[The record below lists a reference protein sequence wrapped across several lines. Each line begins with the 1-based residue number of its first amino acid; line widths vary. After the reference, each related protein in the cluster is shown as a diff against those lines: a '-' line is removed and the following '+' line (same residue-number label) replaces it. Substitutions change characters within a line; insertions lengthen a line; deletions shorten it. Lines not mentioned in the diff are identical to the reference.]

1 MTPILLSRPRRSKKI
16 MSQEHLTIW
25 KSCLQVIEDN
35 ITPQAFKTWFAPIKP
50 LNLESQVLTIQV
62 PSQFFYEWLEE
73 HYISLLR
80 KTIRKE
86 LGPDARLE
94 YSIIMENVGA
104 SGNQASS
111 PYTVK
116 IPASNRQSAKNP
128 TVAMPVGMHE
138 TPIKNPFVIP
148 GLRKLNIDSNL
159 NPNYSFDQ
167 FIEGECNRLA
177 RSAGY
182 AVANKPGGTA
192 FNPLLIYGSTGLGK
206 THLAHAIGLE
216 IKEQNPE
223 LTVLY
228 VSSEKFTHQFIDA
241 VRNNSVN
248 DFSHFYQ
255 MIDVLLIDDV
265 QFFSGKEKTQ
275 DVFFHIFNHLHQ
287 TGKQIVL
294 TSDKPPVEMQGMEQ
308 RLLSRFKWG
317 LSADIQVPSLE
328 TRMAILEKMMYA
340 DGIELPR
347 EVVEYLAYS
356 ITSNVRELEGAL
368 ISLIAQSSLNKKS
381 ITLELAKQ
389 MIDKFVKNTAREVS
403 IDYIQKV
410 VCDYFDLPLELLKS
424 KTRKREI
431 VQARQ
436 IAMYFSKKMTKS
448 SLANIGLHCG
458 GKDHATVLHAC
469 RTVNNLQETD
479 KHFRKYLDD
488 LEKKLA
494 IH

>member
-1 MTPILLSRPRRSKKI
+1 MSKDHNQVWTNCLS
-16 MSQEHLTIW
+16 
-25 KSCLQVIEDN
+25 VIRDN
-35 ITPQAFKTWFAPIKP
+35 VSMQGFKTWFEPIKP
-50 LNLESQVLTIQV
+50 IKLEKNVLTIQV

-73 HYISLLR
+73 HYVSLLK
-80 KTIRKE
+80 KTIKKE
-86 LGPDARLE
+86 LGTEGRLE
-94 YSIIMENVGA
+94 YSIIMENNYNN
-104 SGNQASS
+104 SN
-111 PYTVK
+111 PYTVRVPTTNK
-116 IPASNRQSAKNP
+116 KAIKNKSVQVPMDASTQQ
-128 TVAMPVGMHE
+128 
-138 TPIKNPFVIP
+138 IKNPFVIP

-159 NPNYSFDQ
+159 NPNYSFEN
-167 FIEGECNRLA
+167 FIEGDCNRLA
-177 RSAGY
+177 RSAGF

-192 FNPLLIYGSTGLGK
+192 FNPLLIYGGVGLGK
-206 THLAHAIGLE
+206 THLAHAIGIE
-216 IKEQNPE
+216 IKNKYPE
-223 LTVLY
+223 KTVLY

-241 VRNNSVN
+241 VKNNSVN

-255 MIDVLLIDDV
+255 MMDVLIIDDV

-287 TGKQIVL
+287 TGKQLVL

-317 LSADIQVPSLE
+317 LSADLQTPSLE
-328 TRMAILEKMMYA
+328 TRIAILEKKMYA
-340 DGIELPR
+340 DGIDLPK

-356 ITSNVRELEGAL
+356 ITTNIRELEGAL

-381 ITLELAKQ
+381 ITLDLAKQ

-410 VCDYFDLPLELLKS
+410 VCDYFDLPIELLKS

-436 IAMYFSKKMTKS
+436 IAMFFAKKMTKS

-488 LEKKLA
+488 LEKKLS
-494 IH
+494 IQ